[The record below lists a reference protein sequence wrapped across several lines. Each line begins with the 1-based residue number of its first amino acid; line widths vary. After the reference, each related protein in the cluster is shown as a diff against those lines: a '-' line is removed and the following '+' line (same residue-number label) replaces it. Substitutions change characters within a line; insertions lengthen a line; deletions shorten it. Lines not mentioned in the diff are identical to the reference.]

1 MANVN
6 RPSGLTPV
14 KYANGA
20 AWDGKL
26 NMYYIDSAN
35 ASAFAKGDPVMLSGT
50 GDSNGV
56 PGIVLATAG
65 ATNPVL
71 GCVMGMAGTKYG
83 ASSGDPASL
92 GTIVVPATKT
102 KNYYVLVC
110 DDPDVIFEIQE
121 GTDGAALSQTSIGLN
136 FDLKSGTNNGFVS
149 GWVMDNDT
157 GATGATLQ
165 LKALGLAQR
174 PDNAFGTYAK
184 WLVKINL
191 HAFRAGVAG
200 V

>member
-6 RPSGLTPV
+6 RPSGLQPV
-14 KYANGA
+14 RYIGGG

-26 NMYYIDSAN
+26 SMYYIDSAN
-35 ASAFAKGDPVMLSGT
+35 GSAFAKGDPVMLSGT
-50 GDSNGV
+50 GDTNGV

-83 ASSGDPASL
+83 ASAGDPASL
-92 GTIVVPATKT
+92 GTLVVPATKT
-102 KNYYVLVC
+102 KSYYVMVC
-110 DDPDVIFEIQE
+110 DDPDVLYEIQE
-121 GTDGAALSQTSIGLN
+121 STTGAALAATAIGLN
-136 FDLKSGTNNGFVS
+136 FDLLSGTNNGFVS
-149 GWVMDNDT
+149 GWQLKNDT

-165 LKALGLAQR
+165 LKSWGLSQR
-174 PDNAFGTYAK
+174 PDNAFGANAK
-184 WLVKINL
+184 WLVTINL
-191 HAFRAGVAG
+191 HPRRAGVAG

>member
-14 KYANGA
+14 RYIGGG

-26 NMYYIDSAN
+26 SMYYIDSAN
-35 ASAFAKGDPVMLSGT
+35 GSAFAKGDPVALSGT
-50 GDSNGV
+50 GDTNGIA
-56 PGIVLATAG
+56 GIVLATAG

-71 GCVMGMAGTKYG
+71 GVVMGMAGTKYG
-83 ASSGDPASL
+83 ASAGDPASL
-92 GTIVVPATKT
+92 GTLVVPATKT
-102 KNYYVLVC
+102 KSYYVLVC
-110 DDPDVIFEIQE
+110 DDPDVLYEVQE
-121 GTDGAALSQTSIGLN
+121 GTDGAALAATSIGLN

-157 GATGATLQ
+157 GAVGATLQ
-165 LKALGLAQR
+165 LKSWGLAQR

-184 WLVKINL
+184 WLVTINL
-191 HAFRAGVAG
+191 HPRRAGVAG